1 MVALPTQLF
10 RSTGIPVC
18 LWFFAK
24 NKGDRAG
31 QVLFIDARELGHM
44 VDRAERALSDDDIK
58 RIGDTYH
65 AWLGAPPVELVET
78 EPVETETYADVPGF
92 CKSAT
97 LAEIKEADYAL
108 TPGRYVGAAEVED
121 DGEAIED
128 KIERLTKELLEAF
141 DESARLE
148 KVVREQLERVHG

>member
-24 NKGDRAG
+24 DKSKGKQGSIDRTG

-44 VDRAERALSDDDIK
+44 VDRAERDLSVEDIK
-58 RIGDTYH
+58 RIGDTFH
-65 AWLGAPPVELVET
+65 AWRGADSATSEYE
-78 EPVETETYADVPGF
+78 DVPGF

-97 LAEIKEADYAL
+97 LAEIKAADYAL
-108 TPGRYVGAAEVED
+108 TPGRYVGAAEVEE
-121 DGEAIED
+121 DGEETQA
-128 KIERLTKELLEAF
+128 KIERLTTELLTALRQTEQAV
-141 DESARLE
+141 A
-148 KVVREQLERVHG
+148 VVREQLERLR